1 MRKFYAWLLL
11 TVSACQW
18 IGGHICF
25 EVDHFIHVPLAMS
38 EAEQCISDDIY
49 EETGLEASVSL
60 LPDDQ
65 QVRWGADY
73 GNYFAF
79 SKTDSVG
86 TMYYTIDY
94 APKTTTWEDLSS
106 GCPEKPHKDGAGQAN
121 LLKSLFSEFLFPTP
135 TVLSVGELNLAIS
148 NFSKQRCFMNNF
160 PTGPLSPPPDFYC

>member
-1 MRKFYAWLLL
+1 MRRFYAWLLL

-25 EVDHFIHVPLAMS
+25 EVDHFIHVPAAMS
-38 EAEQCISDDIY
+38 VAEQCISDDIY

-60 LPDDQ
+60 LPEDQ
-65 QVRWGADY
+65 RVRWGTDY

-86 TMYYTIDY
+86 TVYYTIDY
-94 APKTTTWEDLSS
+94 APKTTTWEDLSA
-106 GCPEKPHKDGAGQAN
+106 CPTKPNKDDSAQAN
-121 LLKSLFSEFLFPTP
+121 LLKSLFSEFLFPAP
-135 TVLSVGELNLAIS
+135 PVLSAGEVGFAVS
-148 NFSKQRCFMNNF
+148 NFSRQRCFINNF